1 MVNIQS
7 PIPLVHRI
15 DLCEKVADVNFRQR
29 KDGNIAENAGQAE
42 HILAFQICSVGMA
55 VHLCGHHILPLLKV
69 GADVKTGRIPGIFG
83 KTYILPVDPEV
94 EEGIHSVKLHVHFPA
109 VPVRR
114 HFKSA
119 AVGTYGVPFLVGRII
134 LVGRLL
140 HYIRPGAFKG
150 IRLIGINGGAVTLSL
165 PGGRHLNLLPVL
177 YVVIRLVKIDRAAL
191 GILRPVELPLTVQG
205 PAPFTVFRQHFQ
217 GGLQIAERREKG
229 GWSFL
234 IQMQVLFLFPFQ
246 PCGGWRG
253 GGIARCSQAAHGGT
267 YRQRGTG

>member
-1 MVNIQS
+1 MLRRNGGT
-7 PIPLVHRI
+7 PLRPP
-15 DLCEKVADVNFRQR
+15 R
-29 KDGNIAENAGQAE
+29 
-42 HILAFQICSVGMA
+42 S
-55 VHLCGHHILPLLKV
+55 PLLKV

-119 AVGTYGVPFLVGRII
+119 AIGTYGVPFLVGRII

-140 HYIRPGAFKG
+140 HYIRPGAFKW

-177 YVVIRLVKIDRAAL
+177 YVVIRLVKIGRAAL

-229 GWSFL
+229 GRSFL

-246 PCGGWRG
+246 PCGAGAGAESPGAPRPHM
-253 GGIARCSQAAHGGT
+253 AELTASAVQDKSQDLVVLMKSICVGVDMHKRIVLLHT
-267 YRQRGTG
+267 NPQF

>member
-1 MVNIQS
+1 MPDRRNIS
-7 PIPLVHRI
+7 WHSRYAPSEWRYTS
-15 DLCEKVADVNFRQR
+15 AATTF
-29 KDGNIAENAGQAE
+29 
-42 HILAFQICSVGMA
+42 S
-55 VHLCGHHILPLLKV
+55 PLLKV

-246 PCGGWRG
+246 PCGAGAGRNRPVLPGRTWRNLPP
-253 GGIARCSQAAHGGT
+253 A
-267 YRQRGTG
+267 GTG